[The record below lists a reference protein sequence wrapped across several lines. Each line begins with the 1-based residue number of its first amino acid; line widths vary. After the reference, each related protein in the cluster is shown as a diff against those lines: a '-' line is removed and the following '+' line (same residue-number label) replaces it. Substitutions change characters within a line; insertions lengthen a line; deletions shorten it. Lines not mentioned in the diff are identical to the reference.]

1 MFRLDDEQILD
12 IRMLKGFRIIW
23 NGQEMIVGKNI
34 SGKMLHLLMMLM
46 YAGNG
51 GVKREVLLNELYPG
65 VEESAAANSLR
76 VMIYRL
82 RKDLLDSGLPEGD
95 YIINKGG
102 RYRWNYS
109 FLELEIDVENFRR
122 KAMSALGTKDNEA
135 KIALLEEACNLY
147 DGEFLPE
154 LMADEWV
161 AASNRKYQELYFKC
175 LRELVKLLEE
185 KEKYDELL
193 EYCEHAVK
201 NYPQEE
207 WQIVKLKTLAALKR
221 YEEAMTYYEKLAE
234 ESEREY
240 HIPISYELTN
250 EYELI
255 KEKLPDE
262 MTSLDELQG
271 FLLPSGS
278 NSGASKSDYP
288 TFIKIYRY
296 LVWIL
301 KRYKVPACVA
311 MFTILDD
318 EGNPM
323 EDLEKLEEI
332 RYHLQISIL
341 ESIRKADLY
350 THYGKNQFL
359 MLMVGTDKKGSEVA
373 ASRICRRYREL
384 CRREKADICFTC
396 QTAWE
401 VSDEIFMKNYD
412 KNQKE
417 LK

>member
-1 MFRLDDEQILD
+1 MLRQDDEQVLD
-12 IRMLKGFRIIW
+12 IRMLNGFRIIW
-23 NGQEMIVGKNI
+23 NGQEMTVGKNI

-46 YAGNG
+46 YAGNI
-51 GVKREVLLNELYPG
+51 GVKREVLLSELYPD

-102 RYRWNYS
+102 KYRWNYS
-109 FLELEIDVENFRR
+109 FLELEIDVENFRK
-122 KAMSALGTKDNEA
+122 KAMSALGTKDSDA
-135 KIALLEEACNLY
+135 KIILLEEACSLY
-147 DGEFLPE
+147 DGQFLPE

-175 LRELVKLLEE
+175 LRELITILEE
-185 KEKYDELL
+185 REKFDELL
-193 EYCEHAVK
+193 VYCENAVR

-207 WQIVKLKTLAALKR
+207 WQIVKLKTLSSLKR

-234 ESEREY
+234 ESEREF
-240 HIPISYELTN
+240 HIPVSDDLTK

-262 MTSLDELQG
+262 MTSLGELQG
-271 FLLPSGS
+271 FLYPGD
-278 NSGASKSDYP
+278 NGSGASKSDYP

-318 EGNPM
+318 NGDPM
-323 EDLEKLEEI
+323 EDLERLEDI
-332 RYHLQISIL
+332 RTHLQLSIL
-341 ESIRKADLY
+341 ESIRRADLY
-350 THYGKNQFL
+350 TQYGKNQFL

-373 ASRICRRYREL
+373 ANRICRRYREL
-384 CRREKADICFTC
+384 CRREKADICFSC

-401 VSDEIFMKNYD
+401 ISDDIFIRNYD

-417 LK
+417 FK